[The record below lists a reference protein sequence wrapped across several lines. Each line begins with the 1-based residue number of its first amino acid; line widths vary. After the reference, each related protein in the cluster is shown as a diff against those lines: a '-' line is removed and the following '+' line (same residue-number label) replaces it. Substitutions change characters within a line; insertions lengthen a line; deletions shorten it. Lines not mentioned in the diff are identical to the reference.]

1 MPHVF
6 ALTRSLFA
14 LRPMLY
20 ALMDVYPIHHKNLLF
35 NLITDYDLTFKE
47 VRAIL
52 DDLLDRGAFRGQ
64 DAEAGR
70 FFDLE
75 IEKIQYVVDV
85 NGYEVVVYRR
95 IEMS

>member
-1 MPHVF
+1 
-6 ALTRSLFA
+6 
-14 LRPMLY
+14 
-20 ALMDVYPIHHKNLLF
+20 MDVYPIHHKNLIF

-52 DDLLDRGAFRGQ
+52 DDLLDKGAFRAQ
-64 DAEAGR
+64 EPEDAEVGR

-75 IEKIQYVVDV
+75 IENIQYVVDV

-95 IEMS
+95 TELS

>member
-1 MPHVF
+1 
-6 ALTRSLFA
+6 
-14 LRPMLY
+14 
-20 ALMDVYPIHHKNLLF
+20 MDIYPIHHKNLLF

-52 DDLLDRGAFRGQ
+52 DDLLDRGAFRGL